1 MVENQLETLEQL
13 MKLPLRA
20 YYRLLANY
28 LRPQGRRVLWMALL
42 LLASITLRLINP
54 QIMRYFI
61 DTALGGGAF
70 SALLTA
76 SGLFFVVAIAGQGL
90 AVAAT
95 YFSEQVA
102 WTATNA
108 LRVDLVAHVLHL
120 DLSFH
125 KQHTPGELIERIDGD
140 VNKLA
145 NFFSRFTVNILGS
158 LLMMVGVLVLL
169 YREDWRVGLA
179 LTIFALIGLG
189 ILVRI
194 RAFATPFWEKE
205 RAVNAEFYG
214 FLGEHL
220 SATEDLRAN
229 GATGYVLRRFHDV
242 LRKWLPIRLKA
253 NLTGYSMWMTNAGVF
268 AVGTMVAF
276 GMGASLWQ
284 RGVITLGTVYL
295 IYHYTELLR
304 DPIAQLRQQLTEL
317 QQAEAGINRIEAL
330 LATNSRLGDG
340 GQQTLPTGPL
350 AVDLDTV
357 GFSYA
362 DEPDERVLQEINLHL
377 QPGKVLGLLGR
388 TGSGKST
395 LARLL
400 LRLYDPTSGTL
411 CIGGVEPTAVPL
423 AHYRRRV
430 AIVTQDVQLFQASVR
445 DNLTF
450 FNPTIT
456 DDAIAAVVQELGL
469 TQWLSTLPDGL
480 DSELAAGGSGLSA
493 GQAQLLAFARIFLLD
508 PGLVIL
514 DEASSRLDP
523 ATEQLLER
531 AIDKLLQNRTAILIA
546 HRLGTVQR
554 ADEILILED
563 GQVVEHGDRVV
574 LAASPDSRFYG
585 LLRTG
590 MEAVLA

>member
-1 MVENQLETLEQL
+1 
-13 MKLPLRA
+13 MKLPIRQ
-20 YYRLLANY
+20 YYHLLANY

-61 DTALGGGAF
+61 DTALGGGEF
-70 SALLTA
+70 NALLTA
-76 SGLFFVVAIAGQGL
+76 AGLFFVVAITGQGL

-108 LRVDLVAHVLHL
+108 LRVDLVAHMLHL

-169 YREDWRVGLA
+169 YREDWRVGLV
-179 LTIFALIGLG
+179 LTIFALVGVVV
-189 ILVRI
+189 LVRI

-205 RAVNAEFYG
+205 RQINAEFYG

-220 SATEDLRAN
+220 GATEDLRAN
-229 GATGYVLRRFHDV
+229 GATGYVLRRFHAL
-242 LRKWLPIRLKA
+242 LRRWLPIRLKA
-253 NLTGYSMWMTNAGVF
+253 NLAGYSMWMTNVGVF
-268 AVGTMVAF
+268 AIGTMTAF

-304 DPIAQLRQQLTEL
+304 DPIAQLRHQLTEL
-317 QQAEAGINRIEAL
+317 QQAEAGIKRIETL
-330 LATNSRLGDG
+330 LATRSRLHDKGTA
-340 GQQTLPTGPL
+340 QLPSGPL
-350 AVDLDTV
+350 AVELDQV
-357 GFSYA
+357 GYSYA
-362 DEPDERVLQEINLHL
+362 DEPEEQVLRDISLHL
-377 QPGKVLGLLGR
+377 QQGKVLGLLGR

-400 LRLYDPTSGTL
+400 LRLYDPTAGEL
-411 CIGGVEPTAVPL
+411 RIGGLRPADVPL
-423 AHYRRRV
+423 PLYRQRV

-450 FNPTIT
+450 FNPLI
-456 DDAIAAVVQELGL
+456 DDEEIMAVLAELGL
-469 TQWLSTLPDGL
+469 TGWLDTLPAGL
-480 DSELAAGGSGLSA
+480 ESELGAGGGGLSA
-493 GQAQLLAFARIFLLD
+493 GQAQLLALARVFLLD

-523 ATEQLLER
+523 ATEQLLEH

-563 GQVVEHGDRVV
+563 GQVVEHGDRIV
-574 LAASPDSRFYG
+574 LAATPASRFYG

>member
-1 MVENQLETLEQL
+1 
-13 MKLPLRA
+13 
-20 YYRLLANY
+20 
-28 LRPQGRRVLWMALL
+28 MALL
-42 LLASITLRLINP
+42 LLVSIALRLINP

-61 DTALGGGAF
+61 DTALGGGEF
-70 SALLTA
+70 NALLTA
-76 SGLFFVVAIAGQGL
+76 ASLFFVVAIAGQGL

-158 LLMMVGVLVLL
+158 LLMMIGVLVLL

-179 LTIFALIGLG
+179 LTLFSLVGLAV
-189 ILVRI
+189 LLRI
-194 RAFATPFWEKE
+194 RTFAIPFWEKE
-205 RAVNAEFYG
+205 RQINAEFYG
-214 FLGEHL
+214 FIGEHL

-229 GATGYVLRRFHDV
+229 GATGYVLRRFHEL
-242 LRKWLPIRLKA
+242 LRRWLPIRLKA
-253 NLTGYSMWMTNAGVF
+253 NLAGYSMWMSNVGLF
-268 AVGTMVAF
+268 AIGTMVAF

-284 RGVITLGTVYL
+284 RGIITLGTVYL

-304 DPIAQLRQQLTEL
+304 DPIAQLRYQLTEL
-317 QQAEAGINRIEAL
+317 QQAEAGIKRIEAL
-330 LATNSRLGDG
+330 LATTSRLEDH
-340 GQQTLPTGPL
+340 GQQSLPAGPL
-350 AVDLDTV
+350 AVALDGV
-357 GFSYA
+357 SFSYA
-362 DEPDERVLQEINLHL
+362 DEPDERVLQEITLHL

-411 CIGGVEPTAVPL
+411 RIGGVQPGDVPL
-423 AHYRRRV
+423 ACYRQRV

-450 FNPTIT
+450 FNPQIA
-456 DDAIAAVVQELGL
+456 DAHIKAVVHELGL
-469 TQWLSTLPDGL
+469 TAWLNGLPAGL

-531 AIDKLLQNRTAILIA
+531 AIDKLLKNRTAILIA

-563 GQVVEHGDRVV
+563 GQVVEHGERIL
-574 LAASPDSRFYG
+574 LAATPTSRFYS

>member
-1 MVENQLETLEQL
+1 

-28 LRPQGRRVLWMALL
+28 LRPQGRRVLWMTLL

-61 DTALGGGAF
+61 DTALGGGEF
-70 SALLTA
+70 NALLTA
-76 SGLFFVVAIAGQGL
+76 AGLFFVVAIAGQGL
-90 AVAAT
+90 AVGAT

-108 LRVDLVAHVLHL
+108 LRLDLVAHVLHL

-158 LLMMVGVLVLL
+158 LLMMIGVLVLL

-179 LTIFALIGLG
+179 LTLFALVGLA

-229 GATGYVLRRFHDV
+229 GAAGYVLRRFHGV

-253 NLTGYSMWMTNAGVF
+253 NLAGYSMWMTNAGVF

-284 RGVITLGTVYL
+284 RGIITLGTVYL

-317 QQAEAGINRIEAL
+317 QQAEAGIKRIEAL
-330 LATNSRLGDG
+330 LATKSRLADG
-340 GQQTLPTGPL
+340 GQRTLPDGPL
-350 AVDLDTV
+350 AVDLDAV

-362 DEPDERVLQEINLHL
+362 DEPDERVLQAINLHL

-411 CIGGVEPTAVPL
+411 RIGGVEPTAVPL
-423 AHYRRRV
+423 DHYRRRV

-450 FNPTIT
+450 FNPHID

-469 TQWLSTLPDGL
+469 TQWLNTLPHGL
-480 DSELAAGGSGLSA
+480 ESELAAGGSGLSA

-554 ADEILILED
+554 ADEILILEE
-563 GQVVEHGDRVV
+563 GQVVEHGDRIV
-574 LAASPDSRFYG
+574 LAATPDSRFYG

>member
-1 MVENQLETLEQL
+1 MN
-13 MKLPLRA
+13 LPIRQ

-42 LLASITLRLINP
+42 LLASIGLRLLNP

-61 DTALGGGAF
+61 DAALGGGETNR
-70 SALLTA
+70 LLTA
-76 SGLFFVVAIAGQGL
+76 AAAFLAVAVLGQAF

-95 YFSEQVA
+95 YYSEQVA

-108 LRVDLVAHVLHL
+108 LRLDLVAHVLHL

-158 LLMMVGVLVLL
+158 LLMMAGVLVLL

-179 LTIFALIGLG
+179 LTAFALGGLV

-205 RAVNAEFYG
+205 RQVNAEFYG

-229 GATGYVLRRFHDV
+229 GATGYVMTRFHAILRR
-242 LRKWLPIRLKA
+242 WLPIRLKA
-253 NLTGYSMWMTNAGVF
+253 NLAGYSMWMTNAGVF

-276 GMGASLWQ
+276 GMGAYLWQ
-284 RGVITLGTVYL
+284 IGAITLGTVYL

-304 DPIAQLRQQLTEL
+304 DPIAQLRHQLTEL
-317 QQAEAGINRIEAL
+317 QQAEAGIKRIETL
-330 LATNSRLGDG
+330 LATQSRLADEGV
-340 GQQTLPTGPL
+340 GQLPAGPL
-350 AVDLDTV
+350 AVDLDRV

-362 DEPDERVLQEINLHL
+362 DEPDERVLHDITLHL

-400 LRLYDPTSGTL
+400 LRLYDPTQGAL
-411 CIGGVEPTAVPL
+411 RIGGVDPATAPL
-423 AHYRRRV
+423 AEYRRRV
-430 AIVTQDVQLFQASVR
+430 AMVTQDVQLFQASVR

-450 FNPTIT
+450 FNPAVDDERIT
-456 DDAIAAVVQELGL
+456 NVLADLGL
-469 TQWLSTLPDGL
+469 TGWLNTLPAGL
-480 DSELAAGGSGLSA
+480 DSPLGAGGGGLSA
-493 GQAQLLAFARIFLLD
+493 GQAQLLALARVFLLD

-531 AIDKLLQNRTAILIA
+531 AIDKLLHDRTAILIA

-554 ADEILILED
+554 ADEILILEE
-563 GQVVEHGDRVV
+563 GAVVEHGDRIV
-574 LAASPDSRFYG
+574 LAATPDSRFYG

>member
-1 MVENQLETLEQL
+1 MN
-13 MKLPLRA
+13 LPIRE
-20 YYRLLANY
+20 YYRLLAKY
-28 LRPQGRRVLWMALL
+28 LRPQGRRVSWMALL
-42 LLASITLRLINP
+42 LLASIGLRLINP

-61 DTALGGGAF
+61 DAALGDGEIDSLFTAA
-70 SALLTA
+70 ALFLI
-76 SGLFFVVAIAGQGL
+76 VALVGQAL

-95 YFSEQVA
+95 YYREQVA

-108 LRVDLVAHVLHL
+108 LRFDLVAHCLHL

-125 KQHTPGELIERIDGD
+125 KQHTPGELIERVDGD

-158 LLMMVGVLVLL
+158 LLMMIGVLVLL

-179 LTIFALIGLG
+179 LTIFALGG
-189 ILVRI
+189 VAILVRI
-194 RAFATPFWEKE
+194 RAFATPFWEKD
-205 RAVNAEFYG
+205 RQINAEFYG

-229 GATGYVLRRFHDV
+229 GAAAYVLQRFQAMLRR
-242 LRKWLPIRLKA
+242 WLPIRLKA
-253 NLTGYSMWMTNAGVF
+253 NLAGYSMWITNAVVF
-268 AVGTMVAF
+268 AIGTMVAF
-276 GMGASLWQ
+276 GMGAYLWQ
-284 RGVITLGTVYL
+284 AGLVTLGTVYL

-304 DPIAQLRQQLTEL
+304 DPIAQLRYQLTEL
-317 QQAEAGINRIEAL
+317 QQAEAGIKRIETL
-330 LATNSRLGDG
+330 LATESRLHDQGE
-340 GQQTLPTGPL
+340 TALPVGPL
-350 AVDLDTV
+350 AVQLDRI

-362 DEPDERVLQEINLHL
+362 DEPNEQVLDNVTLHL

-400 LRLYDPTSGTL
+400 LRLYDPTTGELQVGHINPAT
-411 CIGGVEPTAVPL
+411 VPL
-423 AHYRRRV
+423 QAYRQRV
-430 AIVTQDVQLFQASVR
+430 AMVTQDVQLFQASVR

-450 FNPTIT
+450 FNPLISDERINVVLT
-456 DDAIAAVVQELGL
+456 DLGL
-469 TQWLSTLPDGL
+469 SGWVHTLPNGL
-480 DSELAAGGSGLSA
+480 ESELAAGGGGLSA
-493 GQAQLLAFARIFLLD
+493 GQAQLLALARVFLLD

-523 ATEQLLER
+523 ATEQLLEK

-554 ADEILILED
+554 ADQIVIMED
-563 GQVVEHGDRVV
+563 GQVVEHGDRIV
-574 LAASPDSRFYG
+574 LAATPDSRFYN

-590 MEAVLA
+590 MESVLA

>member
-1 MVENQLETLEQL
+1 

-61 DTALGGGAF
+61 DTALDGGAF
-70 SALLTA
+70 NALLTA
-76 SGLFFVVAIAGQGL
+76 AGLFFVVAIAGQGL

-194 RAFATPFWEKE
+194 RAFATPFWERE

-253 NLTGYSMWMTNAGVF
+253 NLAGYSMWMTNAGVF

-330 LATNSRLGDG
+330 LATESRLGDD
-340 GQQTLPTGPL
+340 GQRMLPDGPL
-350 AVDLDTV
+350 AVDLDGV

-411 CIGGVEPTAVPL
+411 RIGGVEPTDVPL

-469 TQWLSTLPDGL
+469 TQWLSTLPHGL

-563 GQVVEHGDRVV
+563 GQVVEHGDRIV